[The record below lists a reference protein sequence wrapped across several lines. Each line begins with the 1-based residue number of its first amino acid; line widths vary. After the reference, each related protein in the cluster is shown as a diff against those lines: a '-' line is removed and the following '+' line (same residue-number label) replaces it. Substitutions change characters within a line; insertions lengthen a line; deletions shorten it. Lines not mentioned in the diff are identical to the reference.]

1 MKKIK
6 YFKLSEFINS
16 STANRLGIDNIP
28 SFEVVDNLNRLAAYL
43 DDIRAK
49 FGKPILISSGYRC
62 PMLNKA
68 VGGVVNSQHLKGL
81 AADLVC
87 SDMEKLLSIIR
98 ETKGFDQVITEHNK
112 GSKTYWIHV
121 SVAPVFGK
129 PRNQVIINLEKK

>member
-16 STANRLGIDNIP
+16 ATANRLGIDNIP
-28 SFEVVDNLNRLAAYL
+28 SFEVVDNLNRLADYL
-43 DDIRAK
+43 DGIRAK

>member
-16 STANRLGIDNIP
+16 ATANRLGIDNIP
-28 SFEVVDNLNRLAAYL
+28 SFEVVDNLNRLADYL
-43 DDIRAK
+43 DGIREK

-68 VGGVVNSQHLKGL
+68 VGGVANSQHLKGL

-87 SDMEKLLSIIR
+87 SDIEKLLSIIR

-112 GSKTYWIHV
+112 GSKSYWIHV
-121 SVAPVFGK
+121 SVSPVFGK

>member
-16 STANRLGIDNIP
+16 ATAKRLGIDNTP
-28 SFEVVDNLNRLAAYL
+28 SFEVVDNLNRLADYL
-43 DDIRAK
+43 DGIRAK
-49 FGKPILISSGYRC
+49 FGKPILVSSGYRC
-62 PMLNKA
+62 PLLNKA
-68 VGGVVNSQHLKGL
+68 VGGVPNSQHLKGL

-112 GSKTYWIHV
+112 GSKSYWIHL

-129 PRNQVIINLEKK
+129 PRNQFIINLEKK

>member
-16 STANRLGIDNIP
+16 ATAKRLGINNIP

-43 DDIRAK
+43 DGIRQK

-62 PMLNKA
+62 PMLNKS
-68 VGGVVNSQHLKGL
+68 VHGVANSQHVKGL

-98 ETKGFDQVITEHNK
+98 ETKGFDQLITEHNK
-112 GSKTYWIHV
+112 GSKSYWIHV

>member
-6 YFKLSEFINS
+6 YFRLSEFINS
-16 STANRLGIDNIP
+16 ATAKRLGINNIP

-43 DDIRAK
+43 DGIREK

-68 VGGVVNSQHLKGL
+68 VHGVANSQHLKGL

-98 ETKGFDQVITEHNK
+98 ETKGFDQLITEHNK
-112 GSKTYWIHV
+112 GSKSYWIHV

-129 PRNQVIINLEKK
+129 SRNQVIINLEKK

>member
-16 STANRLGIDNIP
+16 ATANRLGIDNIP
-28 SFEVVDNLNRLAAYL
+28 SFEVVDNVNRLADYL
-43 DDIRAK
+43 DGIRAK

-112 GSKTYWIHV
+112 GSKSYWIHV